1 MFSRSLITNL
11 VLDFYKFKMADL
23 MWLRCCDTISMELL
37 EMSLSLYI
45 SWYILVYLGFLG
57 NQLQIW
63 SQKVKMQDG

>member
-57 NQLQIW
+57 N
-63 SQKVKMQDG
+63 